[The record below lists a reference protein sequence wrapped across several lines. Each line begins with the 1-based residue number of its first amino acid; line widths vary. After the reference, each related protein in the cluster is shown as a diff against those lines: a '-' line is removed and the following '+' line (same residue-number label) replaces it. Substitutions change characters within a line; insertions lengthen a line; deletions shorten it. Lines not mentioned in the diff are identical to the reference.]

1 MLKSKLCSDA
11 WKNYVADL
19 IRSFGFFDVK
29 NNVGITLMI
38 LRIHKLIKVSTI
50 FYSITPIVSY
60 ASLLYLSNSLFFLQ
74 INDMAS
80 LLIQETLGK
89 DTSGQL
95 YTLDKDFQ
103 VLRQFYYTLVKLN
116 SEDKPKVHWETVL
129 NATQASDFTRVFQEK
144 RKLSKQILYVN
155 NIL

>member
-1 MLKSKLCSDA
+1 
-11 WKNYVADL
+11 
-19 IRSFGFFDVK
+19 
-29 NNVGITLMI
+29 
-38 LRIHKLIKVSTI
+38 
-50 FYSITPIVSY
+50 
-60 ASLLYLSNSLFFLQ
+60 
-74 INDMAS
+74 MAS

-129 NATQASDFTRVFQEK
+129 NATQASDFTRVFEEK